1 MYEIGSYSTVI
12 PTENDSG
19 HILGSPDMHLLCSL
33 ALALQICPHQP
44 PHQGQVNFLL
54 NLLLRRCGRGAT
66 AEIPGEFGILSNS
79 EEVCLP
85 HDPGKVVEPS
95 EASWHS
101 SSWGQVLHLQIEE
114 FFPARNSM
122 PAIIFACLQARR
134 AELPFCIHVLPDFY
148 ELVVHHGDQDID
160 MQDAN
165 DPLVHCPETQSHRMS
180 KLL

>member
-44 PHQGQVNFLL
+44 PHQGQVNLLL

-95 EASWHS
+95 EGGWHRS
-101 SSWGQVLHLQIEE
+101 SGSQVLHLKIQ
-114 FFPARNSM
+114 R
-122 PAIIFACLQARR
+122 
-134 AELPFCIHVLPDFY
+134 
-148 ELVVHHGDQDID
+148 
-160 MQDAN
+160 
-165 DPLVHCPETQSHRMS
+165 
-180 KLL
+180 